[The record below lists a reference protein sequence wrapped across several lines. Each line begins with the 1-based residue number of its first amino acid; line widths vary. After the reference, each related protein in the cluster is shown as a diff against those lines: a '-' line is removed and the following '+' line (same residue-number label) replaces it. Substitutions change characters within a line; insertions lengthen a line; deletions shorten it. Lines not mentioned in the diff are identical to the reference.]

1 MMTDRQLIDKFLELQ
16 EQADCMTDEQ
26 LRQALNDEQMRELAE
41 QMAFAK
47 RAFKNEDMQTAIP
60 SVDEEWA
67 KFAASHSEKQKTR
80 GRAYK
85 IAASFVGILLVS
97 GIAIAAINLMRSEST
112 PAKTEQVQS
121 ATPPMLATPLT
132 SDTIATEPRI
142 FDNVSLEKILTE
154 IAATHKVSVEFQ
166 SEDTRQLRF
175 HFVWKREDGL
185 QRTVEKLNTFEA
197 VDIVIENKKLIV
209 R

>member
-1 MMTDRQLIDKFLELQ
+1 MTDEQLIAEFLELQ
-16 EQADCMTDEQ
+16 EQAEHMSDGQ
-26 LRQALNDEQMRELAE
+26 LQQALDNGQMQELME

-47 RAFKNEDMQTAIP
+47 RAFKHEEMQTAIP

-67 KFAASHSEKQKTR
+67 KFAATHSKKQQTR

-97 GIAIAAINLMRSEST
+97 GIAIAAINLVYSEST
-112 PAKTEQVQS
+112 PAKTEQAQS
-121 ATPPMLATPLT
+121 ATPTTPATPLT

-142 FDNVSLEKILTE
+142 FDNVTLEKMLTE
-154 IAATHKVSVEFQ
+154 IATAHKVSVEFQ
-166 SEDTRQLRF
+166 SKDTRQLRF

>member
-1 MMTDRQLIDKFLELQ
+1 M
-16 EQADCMTDEQ
+16 MTDEQ
-26 LRQALNDEQMRELAE
+26 LIAEFMELQEHPEQVTDSQLNDLLDSGQMQELVEQI
-41 QMAFAK
+41 AFAK
-47 RAFKNEDMQTAIP
+47 RAFKHEEMQTAIP

-67 KFAASHSEKQKTR
+67 KFAAAHSKKQQTR

-97 GIAIAAINLMRSEST
+97 GIAIAAINLMRNEST
-112 PAKTEQVQS
+112 PAKMEQAQS
-121 ATPPMLATPLT
+121 ATPAVSVAPLA
-132 SDTIATEPRI
+132 SDTIATEPHI
-142 FDNVSLEKILTE
+142 FDNVTLEKMLTE
-154 IAATHKVSVEFQ
+154 IATAHKVSVEFQ
-166 SEDTRQLRF
+166 NEDTRQLRF